1 VLPYTGRVSDLGS
14 TVLAAFAVMFIGLS
28 KAGFGGGLSMLTT
41 PLCVLAFGSKDAI
54 GILLPLLCAGDA
66 FSLYHYWGKWEK
78 KHLAYLL
85 PGVVVGVLIGVQ
97 CIGQFSPRQLNI
109 VIGVMAVA
117 FVVFQF
123 TKERLFKAEGAF
135 QPNAKLGW
143 PFGLGIGVTS
153 TFAHGAGPVAALY
166 FVPQK
171 LAKETFVGSNVLVFF
186 WVNWIKMP
194 FFVID
199 RGLVDLPVFAPH
211 ALITRE
217 TILRSLFLLPVIPVG
232 VWLGVWLNRRVSE
245 RWFSRL
251 VYAFTFLAGLQLIFN
266 FNVAKLFR

>member
-1 VLPYTGRVSDLGS
+1 VRVQDPASITLAIFGVL
-14 TVLAAFAVMFIGLS
+14 FIGLS
-28 KAGFGGGLSMLTT
+28 KAGFGGGLGMLTT
-41 PLCVLAFGSKDAI
+41 PVCVIAFGSKDAI

-66 FSLYHYWGKWEK
+66 FSLYHYWGRWDKR
-78 KHLAYLL
+78 HLRFLL

-97 CIGQFSPRQLNI
+97 CIGKFSPRQLNI
-109 VIGVMAVA
+109 VIGVLAVA

-123 TKERLFKAEGAF
+123 VKERLFRAEGAF
-135 QPNAKLGW
+135 QPGVKIGW

-166 FVPQK
+166 FVPQQ
-171 LAKETFVGSNVLVFF
+171 LAKDVFVASNVLLFF

-199 RGLVDLPVFAPH
+199 RSWIDLPLFAPH
-211 ALITRE
+211 ALITVA
-217 TILRSLFLLPVIPVG
+217 TLKTSAFLVPFIPVG

-245 RWFSRL
+245 RVFSRL
-251 VYAFTFLAGLQLIFN
+251 VYAFTLLAGLQLIFN
-266 FNVAKLFR
+266 FNVTHLFR